1 MSSLH
6 TGVRG
11 FEEDSTPEI
20 MLQHL
25 FLKLTD
31 RVGCG
36 KILFLMN
43 NYTSYK
49 VSWVAYACIFISGAA
64 SLAYELIWFRHFALL
79 FGASLY
85 ALSAVLCAFMMGLAA
100 GAWIMGRILARI
112 GTEITPGK
120 LIRAYGLLEGLIGF
134 YALCFPFGLDLLET
148 LYPLILP
155 ESGEVG
161 LGVHILEFIL
171 GTLLM
176 FPATLLMGAT
186 LPLMGCWATGN
197 QRQKVF
203 TQVSLLYGVNTI
215 GAVFG
220 CLFTQFF
227 AVRLLGVQGATW
239 VAIGLNALV
248 FILCFGRPQNFYT
261 TDSSQTQTKKINKK
275 QEKEA
280 GVSPTIVF
288 LVFVMFAYSGMASLS
303 SEILWTRILVFP
315 LGSTLYSFALIL
327 ATFLLGIATGSLAAN
342 KLLGRSHWVLK
353 FVGIEIAIGV
363 FCIAI
368 IPVLSNLTEWTSLAD
383 QYFYSLD
390 PSAGKTFLIR
400 ALFAFGLMFLPTFGF
415 GLLFPLANHIYSYR
429 FDELKGEDGVGKI
442 LGNTYSINTVGAV
455 LGTVLTPFVFIPLF
469 GIRLSL
475 YGIYAVLI
483 LFGLYILGRVRKLRP
498 LSMTMVLGGVFLLLA
513 LGKNYWVAEIETQKA
528 GQGNFARL
536 EVNVPADRIRLL
548 DYKEGEHS
556 TISVVEDKES
566 RARTIYL
573 DGFSTATVSSAF
585 SGSTYMQAMGF
596 VPMAL
601 HPSPKRVL
609 VIGFGTGNTMGTASM
624 FPGAEVHGVEID
636 KNVLKFSK
644 WFATWN
650 HDVLNRPN
658 TKMFIQDGR
667 AFLKWS
673 QSTYDVIIMEPM
685 SPLQAGVVNL
695 YSKEFYELALSHLK
709 EDGLLVQ
716 WLPLHLV
723 GPEDARS
730 ITHTFQKVFPEFS
743 VWNSFLTRIVMLVGS
758 RKPVSLDK
766 NHFETLMGSPEIK
779 QIAQEMKV
787 NSFLDFADF
796 FVTDG
801 KRLSPFLEGAGE
813 ITDDSPLLEFSSVS
827 LLPPLQWETDE
838 SFLNLLRPRID
849 QFPDVKGI
857 SAGELE
863 ILKQSFA
870 IRTAQRLGLFARR
883 YHGPG
888 EDYFASGKYFAG
900 LEALR
905 VYFESNKS
913 TKIDLHDAK
922 WND

>member
-1 MSSLH
+1 MMTHPSF
-6 TGVRG
+6 RA
-11 FEEDSTPEI
+11 
-20 MLQHL
+20 
-25 FLKLTD
+25 
-31 RVGCG
+31 
-36 KILFLMN
+36 
-43 NYTSYK
+43 
-49 VSWVAYACIFISGAA
+49 SWIAYACLFASGAA
-64 SLAYELIWFRHFALL
+64 SLVYELIWFRHLSL
-79 FGASLY
+79 VFGASLY

-100 GAWIMGRILARI
+100 GAWGMGRMLAPLS
-112 GTEITPGK
+112 GTEPGK
-120 LIRAYGLLEGLIGF
+120 LIRIYGLLEGLIGL
-134 YALCFPFGLDLLET
+134 YALCFPLGLGLLEK

-155 ESGEVG
+155 ASGQVG
-161 LGVHILEFIL
+161 LAVHLLEFFLSTI
-171 GTLLM
+171 LM

-186 LPLMGCWATGN
+186 LPLVGCWATGN
-197 QRQKVF
+197 QTERVF
-203 TQVSLLYGVNTI
+203 SQVSLLYGVNTF

-227 AVRLLGVQGATW
+227 AIRLWGVQGATW
-239 VAIGLNALV
+239 FAVVLNAVVFMLCYGKARIFYSVESSPAQPATKKRKTRQDTEVSPAIGVLV
-248 FILCFGRPQNFYT
+248 F
-261 TDSSQTQTKKINKK
+261 
-275 QEKEA
+275 A
-280 GVSPTIVF
+280 
-288 LVFVMFAYSGMASLS
+288 MFAYSGMASLS

-315 LGSTLYSFALIL
+315 MGSTLYSFALIL
-327 ATFLLGIATGSLAAN
+327 ATFLLGIALGSLTAN
-342 KLLGRSHWVLK
+342 KLLGQSHRVLK

-368 IPVLSNLTEWTSLAD
+368 LPVLANLTEWTSLVD
-383 QYFYSLD
+383 RYFYSLD
-390 PSAGKTFLIR
+390 SSPEKILLIR
-400 ALFAFGLMFLPTFGF
+400 SLFAFALMFLPTFGF

-429 FDELKGEDGVGKI
+429 FEGVGKI

-455 LGTVLTPFVFIPLF
+455 LGTILTPFVFIPLW

-475 YGIYAVLI
+475 YGVYAVLI
-483 LFGLYILGRVRKLRP
+483 LFGVYVLTRVREFKPVQSVVVSGSVLFV
-498 LSMTMVLGGVFLLLA
+498 LVLGKG
-513 LGKNYWVAEIETQKA
+513 YWVPEIKTQKA
-528 GQGNFARL
+528 GQGNFSRL
-536 EVNVPADRIRLL
+536 EVNVPAERIRLL
-548 DYKEGEHS
+548 DYKEGEFS

-573 DGFSTATVSSAF
+573 DGFSTATVSSSF

-609 VIGFGTGNTMGTASM
+609 VIGFGTGNTLGTASL

-644 WFATWN
+644 WFSQWN
-650 HDVLNRPN
+650 RDVLNRPN

-667 AFLKWS
+667 AYLKWS
-673 QSTYDVIIMEPM
+673 QSKYDVIIMEPM

-695 YSKEFYELALSHLK
+695 YSKEFYELALRHLK

-730 ITHTFQKVFPEFS
+730 ITHTFDQVFPEFS

-758 RKPVSLDK
+758 RQPVMLDK
-766 NHFETLMGSPEIK
+766 NHFETLMGNEQLK
-779 QIAQEMKV
+779 QIAEEMKV

-796 FVTDG
+796 YITDG
-801 KRLSPFLEGAGE
+801 KRLSPFLAGAGA

-838 SFLNLLRPRID
+838 SFLNLLRPRLD
-849 QFPDVKGI
+849 QVPEVKGM
-857 SAGELE
+857 STQEQEVFNQAY
-863 ILKQSFA
+863 A
-870 IRTAQRLGLFARR
+870 VRTAQRFGLFARR

-888 EDYFASGKYFAG
+888 ENFFSSGNYTGG

-905 VYFESNKS
+905 IYFESNKS
-913 TKIDLHDAK
+913 AKIHLRDAQ
-922 WND
+922 WSD

>member
-1 MSSLH
+1 MTTYPSF
-6 TGVRG
+6 R
-11 FEEDSTPEI
+11 
-20 MLQHL
+20 
-25 FLKLTD
+25 
-31 RVGCG
+31 
-36 KILFLMN
+36 
-43 NYTSYK
+43 
-49 VSWVAYACIFISGAA
+49 VSWVAYACLFASGAA
-64 SLAYELIWFRHFALL
+64 SLVYELIWFRHLTL
-79 FGASLY
+79 VFGASLY
-85 ALSAVLCAFMMGLAA
+85 ALSAVLCAFMMGLAG
-100 GAWIMGRILARI
+100 GAWIMGRLLARGSI
-112 GTEITPGK
+112 KMEPGK
-120 LIRAYGLLEGLIGF
+120 LIRVYGFLEGLIGL
-134 YALCFPFGLDLLET
+134 YALCFPIGLSLLEK

-155 ESGEVG
+155 ESGQVG
-161 LGVHILEFIL
+161 LTVHLLEFFL
-171 GTLLM
+171 STLLM

-186 LPLMGCWATGN
+186 LPLVGCWATGN
-197 QRQKVF
+197 QTEKVF
-203 TQVSLLYGVNTI
+203 TQVSVLYGVNTF

-227 AVRLLGVQGATW
+227 AIRTWGVQGATW
-239 VAIGLNALV
+239 FAIALNVVVLMLCYGKARIFYAEESSPVKAETKKRKKQQDTEISPAIGILV
-248 FILCFGRPQNFYT
+248 F
-261 TDSSQTQTKKINKK
+261 
-275 QEKEA
+275 A
-280 GVSPTIVF
+280 
-288 LVFVMFAYSGMASLS
+288 MFAYSGMASLS

-315 LGSTLYSFALIL
+315 MGSTLYSFALIL
-327 ATFLLGIATGSLAAN
+327 ATFLLGIALGSLTAN
-342 KLLGRSHWVLK
+342 KLLGQSHRVLK
-353 FVGIEIAIGV
+353 FIGVEIAIGV

-368 IPVLSNLTEWTSLAD
+368 LPVLANLTEWTSLAD
-383 QYFYSLD
+383 HYFYSLD
-390 PSAGKTFLIR
+390 SSPEKIILIR
-400 ALFAFGLMFLPTFGF
+400 SLFAFALMFLPTFGF

-429 FDELKGEDGVGKI
+429 LEGVGKI

-455 LGTVLTPFVFIPLF
+455 LGTILTPFVFIPLW

-483 LFGLYILGRVRKLRP
+483 LFGIYVLARVREFKPASTVMMLGV
-498 LSMTMVLGGVFLLLA
+498 VLFILVM
-513 LGKNYWVAEIETQKA
+513 GKEYWVPNIETQQA

-536 EVNVPADRIRLL
+536 EVNVPADRVKLL

-556 TISVVEDKES
+556 TISVVEDKQS

-601 HPSPKRVL
+601 HPAPKRVL
-609 VIGFGTGNTMGTASM
+609 VIGFGTGNTLGTASL

-636 KNVLKFSK
+636 KNVLEFSK
-644 WFATWN
+644 WFSQWN

-667 AFLKWS
+667 AYLKWS
-673 QSTYDVIIMEPM
+673 KSKYDVIIMEPM

-695 YSKEFYELALSHLK
+695 YSKEFYELALSRLK

-730 ITHTFQKVFPEFS
+730 ITHTFDKVFPEFS

-758 RKPVSLDK
+758 RKPMLLDK
-766 NHFETLMGSPEIK
+766 NHFETLMDNPQIK
-779 QIAQEMKV
+779 QMAEEMKV

-796 FVTDG
+796 FITDG
-801 KRLSPFLEGAGE
+801 KHLSPFLAEAGE

-838 SFLNLLRPRID
+838 SFLNLLRPRLD
-849 QFPDVKGI
+849 QFPIVNEMRGQEQEVFEKDYAV
-857 SAGELE
+857 
-863 ILKQSFA
+863 
-870 IRTAQRLGLFARR
+870 RTAQRFSLFARR

-888 EDYFASGKYFAG
+888 ENFFASGNYYGG

-905 VYFESNKS
+905 GFFESHKTLPIN
-913 TKIDLHDAK
+913 LQDAQ
-922 WND
+922 WHN